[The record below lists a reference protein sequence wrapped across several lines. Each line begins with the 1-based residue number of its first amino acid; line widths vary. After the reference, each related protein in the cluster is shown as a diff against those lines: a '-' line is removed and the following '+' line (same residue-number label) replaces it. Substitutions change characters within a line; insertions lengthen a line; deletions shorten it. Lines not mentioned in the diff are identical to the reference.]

1 MIRQL
6 IRRRRR
12 RVIIDVNTQKDF
24 FLANGAVCI
33 RNHRRILGRVRRIM
47 AWARLNNIPV
57 ISTCEVYSGNSKGND
72 NGNGNGNG
80 HAYCI
85 AGTEG
90 QKKIAYTL
98 NNSRISFAADDSTDL
113 PTDVLVRYNQ
123 IILHQR
129 CSDPFDEPRIERLL
143 TEIKA
148 NEFIVI
154 GANTE
159 DSVKSAVLGLL
170 QRGKKV
176 IVVADALGLQDKNK
190 AQLAI
195 RKMEAKGAKVIET
208 KKLAGVSHLRQVG
221 ACECP
226 SCQGQTGKP
235 KKEKVKIGLN

>member
-6 IRRRRR
+6 IKRRRR

-57 ISTCEVYSGNSKGND
+57 ISTCEIYSSNSNGNGND
-72 NGNGNGNG
+72 NGQT
-80 HAYCI
+80 YCI

-90 QKKIAYTL
+90 QKKIKYTL
-98 NNSRISFAADDSTDL
+98 NHSRISFAADDSTDL
-113 PTDVLVRYNQ
+113 PTDVLLKYNQ

-129 CSDPFDEPRIERLL
+129 CTDPFDEPRIERLL

-148 NEFIVI
+148 HEFIII

-159 DSVKSAVLGLL
+159 DSVKFAVLGLL

-176 IVVADALGLQDKNK
+176 IVVIDALGLQDKNK
-190 AQLAI
+190 AQMAI
-195 RKMEAKGAKVIET
+195 RKMETKGAKVIET
-208 KKLAGVSHLRQVG
+208 KRLAGISHLRQVG
-221 ACECP
+221 ACDCP
-226 SCQGQTGKP
+226 SCQGQTRKTQ
-235 KKEKVKIGLN
+235 KEQVKIGLSY

>member
-1 MIRQL
+1 
-6 IRRRRR
+6 
-12 RVIIDVNTQKDF
+12 
-24 FLANGAVCI
+24 
-33 RNHRRILGRVRRIM
+33 M

-57 ISTCEVYSGNSKGND
+57 ISTCEIYSSNG

-90 QKKIAYTL
+90 QKKIKYTL

-113 PTDVLVRYNQ
+113 PTDVLLRYNQ
-123 IILHQR
+123 IVLHQR
-129 CSDPFDEPRIERLL
+129 CTDPFDEPRIERLL

-148 NEFIVI
+148 DEFIII

-176 IVVADALGLQDKNK
+176 IVVIDALGLQDKHK
-190 AQLAI
+190 AKMAI

-221 ACECP
+221 ACDCP
-226 SCQGQTGKP
+226 SCQGQTRKTQ
-235 KKEKVKIGLN
+235 KEHIEIGPSYYS